1 VASKNAG
8 QTLLNTWIEFGNRL
22 LNFPLTIITVI
33 VFVAAWRFRPGGTR
47 QRDLIWLAAIQPAGL
62 IAQVA
67 IGAIVVLIELNP
79 ATVSIYFLVSASIV
93 ATVVVLHVRCTE
105 GTDPLATVV
114 QGTCTCCP
122 RRW

>member
-1 VASKNAG
+1 M
-8 QTLLNTWIEFGNRL
+8 
-22 LNFPLTIITVI
+22 
-33 VFVAAWRFRPGGTR
+33 
-47 QRDLIWLAAIQPAGL
+47 

-67 IGAIVVLIELNP
+67 IGAIVVLIEFNP
-79 ATVSIYFLVSASIV
+79 ATVSIHFLVSASIV

-114 QGTCTCCP
+114 RGTCTCCP